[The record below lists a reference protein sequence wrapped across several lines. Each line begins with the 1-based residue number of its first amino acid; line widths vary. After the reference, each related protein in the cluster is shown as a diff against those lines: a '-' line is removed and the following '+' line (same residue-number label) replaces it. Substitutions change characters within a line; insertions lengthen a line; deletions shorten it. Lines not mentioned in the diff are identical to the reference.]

1 MLSVR
6 CGLGRGVRSSLFLKF
21 SMKKYD
27 INTLA
32 QKIGFCQDWLNNE
45 LDEVQSKL
53 GVGCV
58 LGIMEKAPQ
67 LPEEVDPADPDMWVH
82 MVAHV
87 SYNAGWLDALAMV
100 APHVQAEVER
110 RRSGGEYRG

>member
-6 CGLGRGVRSSLFLKF
+6 CGLGRGVRSSLYLKF
-21 SMKKYD
+21 SMWKYD

-53 GVGCV
+53 GVCCV

-100 APHVQAEVER
+100 APHIQAEVER